1 MWSKRWVWLL
11 MGFALGAIFFALW
24 YALHP
29 TRRPREAGVSLRTG
43 NSKLETVLDLMERD
57 YVDSLPM
64 LDLEDK
70 TLTTLVRQLDPHSE
84 YIPKEIFTKADITL
98 RGDFEGIGVTFN
110 MLTDTVVVLSVLP
123 HGPAA
128 DAGLVAG
135 DRIMMIGPDTIA
147 GVEADQD
154 SVVGRLRGPR
164 GSKVDIMVE
173 RLGEK
178 AWLPFT
184 LTRDKIPVKS
194 VEVYTMLDEKTGY
207 LQLTRFSQTT
217 IEEVQKAIA
226 SLGNQGMS
234 QLILDLR
241 GNGGGVLQAAC
252 YVAQLFLPEGKLIL
266 YTKGRS
272 RERQDFLAQQDG
284 PLRNFPIAVLIDEA
298 SASGSEIV
306 AGAVQDNDRGF
317 IVGRRSFGKGLV
329 QEQFQFDDS
338 SALRLTVARY
348 YTPSGRSIQ
357 RPYDLGNDSS
367 YFTDYYKR
375 FANGELLTS
384 DSVHQDTTQLFHT
397 LGGRVVYGGGGIM
410 PDIFVPL
417 DTSSS
422 TPYLSQLAR
431 RGLFVRYA
439 MYYFDHH
446 RDELMGYESPQA
458 MVAALDKKMVLRDFT
473 SYAAQR
479 GVPFNARQFET
490 SKNTMRLQLY
500 AQLAYRL
507 WDSLG
512 SFTIWR
518 QHDPALDSARYALQ
532 HKTVLE

>member
-1 MWSKRWVWLL
+1 MWNRRWLWLL
-11 MGFALGAIFFALW
+11 LGFVLGTIFFALW
-24 YALHP
+24 CIL
-29 TRRPREAGVSLRTG
+29 RPARSAQRLGFRARQ
-43 NSKLETVLDLMERD
+43 SKVEMVLDLISHD
-57 YVDSLPM
+57 YVDSLPVRGM
-64 LDLEDK
+64 EDK
-70 TLTTLVRQLDPHSE
+70 TLTALVRQLDPHSE
-84 YIPKEIFTKADITL
+84 YIPKELFTKADITM

-128 DAGLVAG
+128 KAGLVAS
-135 DRIMMIGPDTIA
+135 DRIMMIGHDTIA
-147 GVEADQD
+147 GVKANQD
-154 SVVGRLRGPR
+154 SIVMRLRGPR
-164 GSKVDIMVE
+164 GSKVSIMVE

-178 AWLPFT
+178 DWLPFT

-217 IEEVQKAIA
+217 IEEVQRAVA
-226 SLGNQGMS
+226 HLGAQGMS

-252 YVAQLFLPEGKLIL
+252 YVAQLFLPEGKLLL

-272 RERQDFLAQQDG
+272 RERRDFLAQIDG
-284 PLRNFPIAVLIDEA
+284 PLRNFPLAVLIDEA

-306 AGAVQDNDRGF
+306 AGAIQDNDRGF

-329 QEQFQFDDS
+329 QEQFEFADS

-357 RPYDLGNDSS
+357 RPYRLGNDSS
-367 YFTDYYKR
+367 YYDDYYKR
-375 FANGELLTS
+375 FANGELLSS
-384 DSVHQDTTQLFHT
+384 DSVHQDTTQRFRT

-417 DTSSS
+417 DTSAS

-446 RDELMGYESPQA
+446 RQELMAFESPQA
-458 MVAALDKKMVLRDFT
+458 METALDGAQVLSDFT
-473 SYAAQR
+473 AYAAQR
-479 GVPFNARQFET
+479 GVPLNARQFET
-490 SKNTMRLQLY
+490 SKKVIRLQLY

-507 WDSLG
+507 WDSIG
-512 SFTIWR
+512 SFAIWR
-518 QHDPALDSARYALQ
+518 EQDPALDSARYALQ
-532 HKTVLE
+532 HKTVL